1 MGIKIFRLAEI
12 FYLVNFVKL
21 QKSVFDGKTY
31 LFWNPETYCR
41 WCLTDCTETILKLF
55 RKTHL
60 TVLGGTLG
68 GTCENHFCRMS
79 TQELTQNL
87 IA

>member
-21 QKSVFDGKTY
+21 QKFVFDGKIY
-31 LFWNPETYCR
+31 LFWNPETHCR

-55 RKTHL
+55 RKTYL
-60 TVLGGTLG
+60 TVLNTLW

-79 TQELTQNL
+79 TRELTQNL